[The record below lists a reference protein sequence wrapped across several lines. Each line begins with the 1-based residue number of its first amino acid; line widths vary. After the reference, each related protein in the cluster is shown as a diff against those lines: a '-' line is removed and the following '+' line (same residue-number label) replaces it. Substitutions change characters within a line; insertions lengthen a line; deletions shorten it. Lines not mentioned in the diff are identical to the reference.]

1 MLKTNSKKVK
11 EKIKDYII
19 KLYDDE
25 DAIDS
30 IQKATNF
37 DEMKENIKKVW
48 YDEVGQY
55 DLKRRIPIFESFE
68 HWCYGLPSLLET
80 GDYVLGDGIKVL
92 GDILEETEEERSR
105 FSELEAEKKIT
116 YLIFKEIF

>member
-11 EKIKDYII
+11 EKIKNYII
-19 KLYDDE
+19 ELYDDKGY
-25 DAIDS
+25 DVP
-30 IQKATNF
+30 KATNF
-37 DEMKENIKKVW
+37 DEMKENIKKVS
-48 YDEVGQY
+48 YNDVISYE
-55 DLKRRIPIFESFE
+55 LARKSTLFAAFES
-68 HWCYGLPSLLET
+68 WCSGLPYLLNT
-80 GDYVLGDGIKVL
+80 ADYYCYNSAIDIL